1 MEENRDEIKAH
12 GKLTYFRTNNNH
24 VNVGLFLM
32 PFLRRKKKKKDLL
45 NGFKSQLKT

>member
-12 GKLTYFRTNNNH
+12 SKSTYFRTNNNH

-32 PFLRRKKKKKDLL
+32 PFLGRKKKKKRLL
-45 NGFKSQLKT
+45 KWF